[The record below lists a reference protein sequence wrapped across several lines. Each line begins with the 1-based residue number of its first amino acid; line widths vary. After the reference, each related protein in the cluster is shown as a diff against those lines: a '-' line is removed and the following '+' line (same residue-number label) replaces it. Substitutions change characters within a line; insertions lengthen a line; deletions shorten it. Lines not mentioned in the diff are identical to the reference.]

1 MPTEA
6 QSDFYSA
13 VFFDMDGLLVDSETL
28 WLEAETEQMAQFG
41 YQWTPSDQAFSLG
54 GPLDRVGNY
63 MSDLIG
69 GKRDGQSLML
79 EMIDRM
85 IAKFEKG
92 LSFMPGAIDL
102 IDDLKAHGIALTL
115 VSASPRPL
123 VDAALSNFEVS
134 PFVRSISCDDVKIT
148 KPDPEGYIKAAL
160 TSQSDIK
167 NCLVFEDSLPGMQ
180 AAIDSGAWLIAV
192 PHMVHIKESERVR
205 SIKSLSELSFE
216 KLKELRADFSIK
228 I

>member
-1 MPTEA
+1 MTKFF
-6 QSDFYSA
+6 DA
-13 VFFDMDGLLVDSETL
+13 VFFDMDGLTVDSEPQ
-28 WLEAETEQMAQFG
+28 WLISEREVIAPFG
-41 YQWTPSDQAFSLG
+41 YEWTQEDQVACLG
-54 GPLDRVGNY
+54 GPLEKLGEY
-63 MSDLIG
+63 MSNKCNNVQPSAYFVDLII
-69 GKRDGQSLML
+69 KRQA
-79 EMIDRM
+79 ERM
-85 IAKFEKG
+85 RTNTTV
-92 LSFMPGAIDL
+92 MPGAVEL
-102 IDDLKAHGIALTL
+102 IDSLKSHGIKTAL
-115 VSASPRPL
+115 VSASPRVI
-123 VDAALSNFEVS
+123 VDAVLDNIGRELF
-134 PFVRSISCDDVKIT
+134 PFSISGDDVIRT